1 MSISLLPKKMDDIH
15 ALLRA
20 LDWHT
25 VGSEVEKE
33 TQARLVIV
41 GPVNSGKSTLFNRL
55 HGHKLSA
62 VSAVPGTTKGVI
74 EHPIGPFV
82 LVDTPGFGEVWGV
95 DRAEIARQA
104 TADADLILLLLD
116 AAAGV
121 RQSDHDLYMVLRE
134 LDRPVIVALNKA
146 DLVKKDLPWV
156 LENAEKLLG
165 VRPTPV
171 SAQTGAGIV
180 DALLPAI
187 LDAQPAVAVALAR
200 ALPDV
205 RAHIVN
211 RIVRRAAW
219 ANALVSLQ
227 PVPGLEIPVLLATQ
241 TRMVLRIA
249 AAYGE
254 SMNVSHA
261 RELLTTMAGTLLARY
276 LKSQIVK
283 LIPGLGWI
291 VSAAISA
298 ISTWGI
304 GQAARAYFEAG
315 RTIKEPELRGL
326 YQRMRRLAPRRLFRR
341 RSPQPVSPETLTP
354 KAAAPEAAA
363 PKAAAPKAA
372 APKPDSEAV

>member
-20 LDWHT
+20 LDWHAI
-25 VGSEVEKE
+25 GYEIEQE

-62 VSAVPGTTKGVI
+62 VSAVPGTTKGVV
-74 EHPIGPFV
+74 EHPIGPFL

-104 TADADLILLLLD
+104 TADADLVLLLLD

-121 RQSDHDLYMVLRE
+121 RQSDLDLYTALRD
-134 LDRPVIVALNKA
+134 LRRPVIVALNKA
-146 DLVKKDLPWV
+146 DLVKKDLPWI
-156 LENAEKLLG
+156 LENVEKLLG
-165 VRPTPV
+165 TRPIPI
-171 SAQTGAGIV
+171 SAQTGMGIV

-187 LDAQPAVAVALAR
+187 LSAQPAVAVAMAR

-205 RAHIVN
+205 RGHIVS
-211 RIVRRAAW
+211 RIVRRTAWINAAI
-219 ANALVSLQ
+219 SLQ
-227 PVPGLEIPVLLATQ
+227 PVPGLDIPILLASQ

-254 SMNVSHA
+254 TMNVSHA
-261 RELLTTMAGTLLARY
+261 RELLTTMAGSLLSRY
-276 LKSQIVK
+276 LGSQAAK
-283 LIPGLGWI
+283 LVPGLGWL

-304 GQAARAYFEAG
+304 GQAARSYFEAG
-315 RTIKEPELRGL
+315 RTIKGPELRSL
-326 YQRMRRLAPRRLFRR
+326 YQKMRRLAPRRLLRR
-341 RSPQPVSPETLTP
+341 RPVEITSSEVPPESPVTEST
-354 KAAAPEAAA
+354 
-363 PKAAAPKAA
+363 
-372 APKPDSEAV
+372 

>member
-1 MSISLLPKKMDDIH
+1 MDDIH
-15 ALLRA
+15 TLLRA
-20 LDWHT
+20 LDWHA
-25 VGSEVEKE
+25 VGYEVEQE

-55 HGHKLSA
+55 HGRKLSA
-62 VSAVPGTTKGVI
+62 VSAVPGTTKGVV
-74 EHPIGPFV
+74 EHPIGPFL

-95 DRAEIARQA
+95 DRAEIAREA
-104 TADADLILLLLD
+104 TVGADLILLLLD

-121 RQSDHDLYMVLRE
+121 RQSDHDLYTTLRG

-165 VRPTPV
+165 VRPTPI
-171 SAQTGAGIV
+171 SAQTGMGIV
-180 DALLPAI
+180 DGLLPAI
-187 LDAQPAVAVALAR
+187 LSAQPAVAVAMAR

-205 RAHIVN
+205 REHIVN
-211 RIVRRAAW
+211 RIVRRTAW
-219 ANALVSLQ
+219 INALISLQ
-227 PVPGLEIPVLLATQ
+227 PVPGLDIPILLASQ

-261 RELLTTMAGTLLARY
+261 RELLTTMAGGLLSRY
-276 LKSQIVK
+276 LGSQLAK
-283 LIPGLGWI
+283 LVPGLGWI

-304 GQAARAYFEAG
+304 GQAARTYFEAG
-315 RTIKEPELRGL
+315 RTIKGPELRGL
-326 YQRMRRLAPRRLFRR
+326 YRQMRRLAPGRLTPFRLFRR
-341 RSPQPVSPETLTP
+341 PAQPASSETQPPKSAEPESAGPESPE
-354 KAAAPEAAA
+354 PESA
-363 PKAAAPKAA
+363 
-372 APKPDSEAV
+372 